1 MLASCEKRVRTT
13 KKQIVLPPLRR
24 LLPSLAALILVAA
37 VGAQLAP
44 ARADATAQVT
54 SRKIALSTSSPA
66 ATNVT
71 YAVTFT
77 PATSL
82 AHPDV
87 ILDFCANGPLIGDAC
102 TSTAGTNTPNFTGAA
117 ATGWTLST
125 IGSGRGV
132 KLTTA
137 SVNFTAATPTTI
149 TITGV
154 TNPSNTASFYGRILT
169 YTTGGASTNT
179 SVSPGSYTDYGGV
192 ALSTTQNI
200 NITSTVYES
209 LVFCVFQTA
218 CGTAPALTLGDP
230 TTGALSTASAY
241 INANAKY
248 TIATNAGSGIGV
260 SMTGTTL
267 CRPGGSCATGSS
279 AYTINAIGST
289 AVALATGT
297 EQFGM
302 CADTTGATGS
312 LAAVSPYLDSINACH
327 GLSTGTYA
335 GGSKFGF
342 DDTASTGTAST
353 AGDQVMASTGAIA
366 TYTGSLVFLGD
377 IAPTTEAGLYSTAL
391 NLVASGTF

>member
-1 MLASCEKRVRTT
+1 MKITNRHIALT
-13 KKQIVLPPLRR
+13 PLRR
-24 LLPSLAALILVAA
+24 LLQGLAALILLVA
-37 VGAQLAP
+37 VGAQVLPGSAS
-44 ARADATAQVT
+44 ATAQVT
-54 SRKIALSTSSPA
+54 GRKIALSTASPGA
-66 ATNVT
+66 SNVT
-71 YAVTFT
+71 YTVTFT

-82 AHPDV
+82 THPDV
-87 ILDFCANGPLIGDAC
+87 IIDFCANSPLIGDAC
-102 TSTAGTNTPNFTGAA
+102 TATAGTNTPNFSGAA

-137 SVNFTAATPTTI
+137 SASFTAATPTTI

-169 YTTGGASTNT
+169 YATGTAGANT

-192 ALSTTQNI
+192 ALSTTANI

-209 LVFCVFQTA
+209 LAFCVFQTS

-230 TTGALSTASAY
+230 TTGALSTANAY

-248 TIATNAGSGIGV
+248 TIATNAGAGV
-260 SMTGTTL
+260 TVTMTGTTL
-267 CRPGGSCATGSS
+267 CRPGGSCATGPS
-279 AYTINAIGST
+279 AFTISAIGSS
-289 AVALATGT
+289 AAARASGT

-302 CADTTGATGS
+302 CADTTGATGG
-312 LAAVSPYLDSINACH
+312 LAAVSLYLDSINACH
-327 GLSTGTYA
+327 SLSTGTYA
-335 GGSKFGF
+335 GSSKFGF
-342 DDTASTGTAST
+342 DDSASTGTTST
-353 AGDQVMASTGAIA
+353 AGSQVMASTGAIA
-366 TYTGSLVFLGD
+366 TYTGTFVFLGD